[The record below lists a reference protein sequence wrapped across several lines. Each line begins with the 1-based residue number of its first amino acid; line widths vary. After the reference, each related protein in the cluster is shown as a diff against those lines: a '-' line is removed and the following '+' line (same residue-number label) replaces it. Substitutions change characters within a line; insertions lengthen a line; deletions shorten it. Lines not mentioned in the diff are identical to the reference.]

1 MTLDGL
7 LERHG
12 GWLETG
18 PDEGPV
24 ISSRVRL
31 ARNLYDTTFPG
42 WASKEVRN
50 RVWNEVVLAF
60 DNVDNNTEFLR
71 WRMDELKPL
80 ERELLF
86 ERHLISAELAERKS
100 GSGLFVSEDEC
111 RAVMVNE
118 EDHIRLQSLQPGLN
132 LQNALE
138 GAEALDN
145 DLEKSLT
152 YAFSSKLGYL
162 TACPS
167 NVGTGMRASV
177 MLHLPGLCLTEE
189 IKPVINAVSKIGLA
203 VRGMWGEGSE
213 AAGHMFQISNQITL
227 GKTELEIISHLDQIV
242 LEVIEHEKNARLRL
256 MESQQIRVH
265 DHIGRAYGILAHA
278 AMMNSNEALDL
289 LSGLRLG
296 TDLGLMPEI
305 TRHDIDQLLIQIQPA
320 HLQKAAGATLSPEER
335 DVKRAQLIRQFLDGG
350 VIGNDG
356 NG

>member
-12 GWLETG
+12 GWLESG
-18 PDEGPV
+18 PEEGPV

-31 ARNLYDTTFPG
+31 ARNLSDTTFPG
-42 WASKEVRN
+42 WASKEVRD
-50 RVWNEVVLAF
+50 RVWNEVVQAF
-60 DNVDNNTEFLR
+60 DSMETDTEFLR
-71 WRMDELKPL
+71 WRMDELKTL

-132 LQNALE
+132 LQKALD
-138 GAEALDN
+138 GAEALDD
-145 DLEKSLT
+145 DLEKTLT

-227 GKTELEIISHLDQIV
+227 GKTEVEIISHLDQIV

-296 TDLGLMPEI
+296 IDLGLMPEI
-305 TRHDIDQLLIQIQPA
+305 ARRDIDQLLIRIQPA
-320 HLQKAAGATLSPEER
+320 HLQKAAGSMLSPEER
-335 DVKRAQLIRQFLDGG
+335 DIKRAQLIRLFLDGSPD
-350 VIGNDG
+350 NG
-356 NG
+356 NGH

>member
-12 GWLETG
+12 GWLESG
-18 PDEGPV
+18 PEEGPV

-31 ARNLYDTTFPG
+31 ARNLSDTTFPG
-42 WASKEVRN
+42 WASKEIRD
-50 RVWNEVVLAF
+50 RVWNEVVQAF
-60 DNVDNNTEFLR
+60 DSMETDTEFLR
-71 WRMDELKPL
+71 WRMDELKTL

-132 LQNALE
+132 LQKALD
-138 GAEALDN
+138 GAEALDD
-145 DLEKSLT
+145 DLEKTLT

-227 GKTELEIISHLDQIV
+227 GKTEVEIISHLDQIV

-296 TDLGLMPEI
+296 IDLGLMPEI
-305 TRHDIDQLLIQIQPA
+305 ARRDIDQLLIRIQPA
-320 HLQKAAGATLSPEER
+320 HLQKAAGSTLSPEER
-335 DVKRAQLIRQFLDGG
+335 DIKRAQLIRQFLDGSPD
-350 VIGNDG
+350 NG
-356 NG
+356 NGR

>member
-12 GWLETG
+12 GWLEAG
-18 PDEGPV
+18 PEEGPV
-24 ISSRVRL
+24 ISSRVRF
-31 ARNLYDTTFPG
+31 ARNLYDTIFPG
-42 WASKEVRN
+42 RATKEVRD

-60 DNVDNNTEFLR
+60 DKLEQPTEFLR
-71 WRMDELKPL
+71 WRMDELQPL

-132 LQNALE
+132 LQKALDE
-138 GAEALDN
+138 AEALDN
-145 DLEKSLT
+145 DLEKSLA

-227 GKTELEIISHLDQIV
+227 GKTEIEIISHLDQIV

-256 MESQQIRVH
+256 MEKQEIRVH

-296 TDLGLMPEI
+296 IDLGLMPEI
-305 TRHDIDQLLIQIQPA
+305 TRRDIDQLLIQIQPA
-320 HLQKAAGATLSPEER
+320 HLQKAAGTTLSPEER
-335 DVKRAQLIRQFLDGG
+335 DVKRAQLIRGFLDGKQ
-350 VIGNDG
+350 IDG
-356 NG
+356 H

>member
-7 LERHG
+7 LKRHG
-12 GWLETG
+12 GWLESG

-24 ISSRVRL
+24 ISSRVRF
-31 ARNLYDTTFPG
+31 ARNLYDTTFPSR
-42 WASKEVRN
+42 ASKEVRD
-50 RVWNEVVLAF
+50 RVWSEVLLAF
-60 DNVDNNTEFLR
+60 DNVGNGADFLR
-71 WRMDELKPL
+71 WRMDELEPL

-86 ERHLISAELAERKS
+86 ERHLISAELAERKI

-118 EDHIRLQSLQPGLN
+118 EDHIRLQSLRSGLN
-132 LQNALE
+132 LQTALE
-138 GAEALDN
+138 EAEALDN
-145 DLEKSLT
+145 SLEQSLT

-189 IKPVINAVSKIGLA
+189 IKPVINAVSKIGLT

-227 GKTELEIISHLDQIV
+227 GKTEMEIIAHLDQIV

-256 MESQQIRVH
+256 MEKQEIRVH

-278 AMMNSNEALDL
+278 AMINSNEALDL

-296 TDLGLMPEI
+296 IDLHLMPEI
-305 TRHDIDQLLIQIQPA
+305 RRHDIDRLFIQIQPA
-320 HLQKAAGATLSPEER
+320 HLQKAAGTTLSPEER
-335 DVKRAQLIRQFLDGG
+335 DIKRAQLIREFL
-350 VIGNDG
+350 
-356 NG
+356 NGKQK

>member
-12 GWLETG
+12 GWLEAG
-18 PDEGPV
+18 PEEGPV
-24 ISSRVRL
+24 ISSRVRF
-31 ARNLYDTTFPG
+31 ARNLHDTTFPSR
-42 WASKEVRN
+42 ASKEVRDS
-50 RVWNEVVLAF
+50 VWNEVVLAF
-60 DNVDNNTEFLR
+60 DKVESNTEFLR
-71 WRMDELKPL
+71 WRMDELQPL

-86 ERHLISAELAERKS
+86 ERHLISAELAERKV

-111 RAVMVNE
+111 RGVMVNE

-132 LQNALE
+132 LQKALDE
-138 GAEALDN
+138 AEALDN

-256 MESQQIRVH
+256 MEKQEIRVH

-296 TDLGLMPEI
+296 TDLKLMPEMD
-305 TRHDIDQLLIQIQPA
+305 RRDIDQLLIQIQPA
-320 HLQKAAGATLSPEER
+320 HLQKVAGTTLSPEER
-335 DVKRAQLIRQFLDGG
+335 DIKRAQLIRGFLDGTH
-350 VIGNDG
+350 D
-356 NG
+356 NGS

>member
-1 MTLDGL
+1 MTTLDGL
-7 LERHG
+7 LDRHG
-12 GWLETG
+12 GWLESG

-31 ARNLYDTTFPG
+31 ARNLHDTTFPG
-42 WASKEVRN
+42 RATKEVRDH
-50 RVWNEVVLAF
+50 VWSEVVQAF
-60 DNVDNNTEFLR
+60 EKSESGTDFLR

-86 ERHLISAELAERKS
+86 ERHLISAELAERKN
-100 GSGLFVSEDEC
+100 GSGIFVSEDEC

-132 LQNALE
+132 LQKALDE
-138 GAEALDN
+138 AETLDN
-145 DLEKSLT
+145 DLERSLS
-152 YAFSSKLGYL
+152 YAFSTRLGYL

-189 IKPVINAVSKIGLA
+189 INPVVNAVSKIGLA

-242 LEVIEHEKNARLRL
+242 LEVIEHEKNARMRL
-256 MESQQIRVH
+256 METQEIRVH

-278 AMMNSNEALDL
+278 AMMNSKEALDL

-296 TDLGLMPEI
+296 IDLNLMPEI
-305 TRHDIDQLLIQIQPA
+305 DRHDIDQLLIQIQPA
-320 HLQKAAGATLSPEER
+320 HLQREAGAALSPDER
-335 DVKRAQLIRQFLDGG
+335 DIKRAQLIRRFLDETP
-350 VIGNDG
+350 DG
-356 NG
+356 SADK

>member
-12 GWLETG
+12 GWLESG

-24 ISSRVRL
+24 ISSRVRF
-31 ARNLYDTTFPG
+31 ARNLHNTTFPG
-42 WASKEVRN
+42 WASKDVRD

-60 DNVDNNTEFLR
+60 DKVQDGGEFLR
-71 WRMDELKPL
+71 WRMDELDPL

-86 ERHLISAELAERKS
+86 ERHLISAELAERKF

-118 EDHIRLQSLQPGLN
+118 EDHIRLQSLRPGLS
-132 LQNALE
+132 LQKALE
-138 GAEALDN
+138 EAEALDN
-145 DLEKSLT
+145 SLEQNLT

-213 AAGHMFQISNQITL
+213 ASGHMFQISNQITL
-227 GKTELEIISHLDQIV
+227 GKTEVEIISHLDQIV

-256 MESQQIRVH
+256 MESQEIRVH

-278 AMMNSNEALDL
+278 AMMNSSEALDL

-296 TDLGLMPEI
+296 IDLNLMPEI
-305 TRHDIDQLLIQIQPA
+305 TRHDIDQLFIQIQPA
-320 HLQKAAGATLSPEER
+320 HLQKAAGMTLSPEER
-335 DVKRAQLIRQFLDGG
+335 DMKRAQLVREFL
-350 VIGNDG
+350 
-356 NG
+356 NGKQT

>member
-1 MTLDGL
+1 MTIDHL
-7 LERHG
+7 LEWHG
-12 GWLETG
+12 GWLESG

-31 ARNLYDTTFPG
+31 ARNLHDTTFPG
-42 WASKEVRN
+42 WASKEVRD

-60 DNVDNNTEFLR
+60 DKVQNNTDFLR
-71 WRMDELKPL
+71 WRMDELQPL

-86 ERHLISAELAERKS
+86 ERHLISAELAERKT

-132 LQNALE
+132 LQKALD
-138 GAEALDN
+138 GAEELDN
-145 DLEKSLT
+145 DLEQSLT
-152 YAFSSKLGYL
+152 YAFSTKLGYL

-189 IKPVINAVSKIGLA
+189 INPVINAVSKIGLA

-213 AAGHMFQISNQITL
+213 ASGHMFQISNQITL
-227 GKTELEIISHLDQIV
+227 GKTEGEIISHLDQIV

-256 MESQQIRVH
+256 MESQEIRVH

-289 LSGLRLG
+289 LSGMRLG
-296 TDLGLMPEI
+296 IDLGLMPEI
-305 TRHDIDQLLIQIQPA
+305 DRHDIDQLLIQIQPA
-320 HLQKAAGATLSPEER
+320 HLQKAAGTALSPEER
-335 DVKRAQLIRQFLDGG
+335 DIKRAQLIRNFLDGK
-350 VIGNDG
+350 
-356 NG
+356 

>member
-1 MTLDGL
+1 MTLDTL

-12 GWLETG
+12 GWLESG

-31 ARNLYDTTFPG
+31 ARNLCDTTFPG
-42 WASKEVRN
+42 WASKEVRDC
-50 RVWNEVVLAF
+50 VWDAVVKAF
-60 DNVDNNTEFLR
+60 EQSNDSSGFLR
-71 WRMDELKPL
+71 WRMDELQPL

-86 ERHLISAELAERKS
+86 ERHLISAELAERKT
-100 GSGLFVSEDEC
+100 GSGLFVSGDEC

-118 EDHIRLQSLQPGLN
+118 EDHIRLQSLQPGLS
-132 LQNALE
+132 LQKALDE
-138 GAEALDN
+138 AEALDD
-145 DLEKSLT
+145 DLEQSLT

-162 TACPS
+162 TSCPS
-167 NVGTGMRASV
+167 NLGTGMRASV

-227 GKTELEIISHLDQIV
+227 GKTEVEIISHLDQIV

-296 TDLGLMPEI
+296 IDLGLMPEI
-305 TRHDIDQLLIQIQPA
+305 DRHDVDQLLIQIQPA
-320 HLQKAAGATLSPEER
+320 HLQKAAGEALSAEER
-335 DVKRAQLIRQFLDGG
+335 DIKRAQLIRSFLDGSPD
-350 VIGNDG
+350 ND
-356 NG
+356 

>member
-7 LERHG
+7 LDRHG

-18 PDEGPV
+18 PEEGPV

-31 ARNLYDTTFPG
+31 ARNLNDTTFPG
-42 WASKEVRN
+42 HAAKEVRD
-50 RVWNEVVLAF
+50 RVWNDVLLAF
-60 DNVDNNTEFLR
+60 DSLGNEAEFFH
-71 WRMDELKPL
+71 WRMDELNSL

-86 ERHLISAELAERKS
+86 ERHLISAELAERKT
-100 GSGLFVSEDEC
+100 GSGIFVSGDEC

-118 EDHIRLQSLQPGLN
+118 EDHIRLQSLQPGLT
-132 LQNALE
+132 LQKALE
-138 GAEALDN
+138 GAEALDD
-145 DLEKSLT
+145 DLEKMLA

-177 MLHLPGLCLTEE
+177 MLHLPGLCLTQE

-213 AAGHMFQISNQITL
+213 ASGHMFQVSNQITL
-227 GKTELEIISHLDQIV
+227 GKTEMEVISHLNQIV
-242 LEVIEHEKNARLRL
+242 SEVIEHEKNARLRL
-256 MESQQIRVH
+256 MESQPVRVH

-278 AMMNSNEALDL
+278 AVMNSGEALDL

-296 TDLGLMPEI
+296 IDLKLMPEI
-305 TRHDIDQLLIQIQPA
+305 TRRDVDQLLIQIQPA
-320 HLQKAAGATLSPEER
+320 HLQRAAGATLSSEER
-335 DVKRAQLIRQFLDGG
+335 DMKRAQLIRQFLDG
-350 VIGNDG
+350 NKMDE
-356 NG
+356 NR

>member
-12 GWLETG
+12 GWLEAG
-18 PDEGPV
+18 PEEGPV
-24 ISSRVRL
+24 ISSRVRF
-31 ARNLYDTTFPG
+31 ARNLHDTTFPG
-42 WASKEVRN
+42 HASKEVRD

-60 DNVDNNTEFLR
+60 DQVQHNTEFLR
-71 WRMDELKPL
+71 WRMDELQPL

-86 ERHLISAELAERKS
+86 ERHLISAELAERKT

-118 EDHIRLQSLQPGLN
+118 EDHIRLQSLQSGLN
-132 LQNALE
+132 LQK
-138 GAEALDN
+138 ALDEADALDD
-145 DLEKSLT
+145 DLEKSLA

-242 LEVIEHEKNARLRL
+242 LEVIDHEKNARLRL
-256 MESQQIRVH
+256 MEKQEVRVQ
-265 DHIGRAYGILAHA
+265 DHIGRAYGVLAHA
-278 AMMNSNEALDL
+278 AMMSSNEALDL

-296 TDLGLMPEI
+296 ADLKLMPKMG
-305 TRHDIDQLLIQIQPA
+305 RRDIDQLLIQIQPA
-320 HLQKAAGATLSPEER
+320 HLQKAAGTALSPEDR
-335 DVKRAQLIRQFLDGG
+335 DIKRAQLIREFLDGKQQN
-350 VIGNDG
+350 GN
-356 NG
+356 